1 MTPDGVREGDPAV
14 LSTLITRRGPAV
26 LAFCEA
32 VCEPPVAPRAAA
44 EAFARFRALVTTIQD
59 APSLDP
65 EPYLLGATRHAAASM
80 ARVPSDDR
88 GVLKVLGRT
97 PSPETYAAL
106 PALLAA
112 RADSMLG
119 ADDLERLSRL
129 LERSPGCR
137 EVEAAFRR
145 AERGYR
151 SPPDRTIS
159 HELLALVIAAM
170 QAAAP
175 TAPAFAVARP
185 PTATVPPAPVPVP
198 APAPTPVN
206 GPVSTADAGA
216 ALTAR
221 GLPAPEQATAVLPAV
236 PALPAGGGPLVAAG
250 PADAEVALTEARGHP
265 EEPAPFVLEDEDSDA
280 NADDHLHPTVPP
292 APPAAAELEDVGVP
306 VTAPATT
313 PSRGR
318 RTSLRRPQVSASRLP
333 RLSAPRLSRVSAP
346 RLPHGG
352 GLHLPRRSSAAAGE
366 DATADRSVDHGPIYR
381 LLLPTVAIIVAILV
395 MLAIAGVFG
404 GDKPEAGFITT
415 SVVSGPLAERARTSP
430 SDGLIRIDIGAGR
443 ARIA

>member
-1 MTPDGVREGDPAV
+1 MPSTSQAAVTPDGVRDGDPAV
-14 LSTLITRRGPAV
+14 LSTLVTRRGPAV

-32 VCEPPVAPRAAA
+32 VCEPPVASRAAA

-59 APSLDP
+59 APGLDP

-159 HELLALVIAAM
+159 HDLLALVIAAM

-185 PTATVPPAPVPVP
+185 PTATVPPAPVPAP
-198 APAPTPVN
+198 APAPVN
-206 GPVSTADAGA
+206 GPAVTADAA
-216 ALTAR
+216 ADLTAR
-221 GLPAPEQATAVLPAV
+221 DLPEREQPTVVLQAV
-236 PALPAGGGPLVAAG
+236 PA
-250 PADAEVALTEARGHP
+250 GHP
-265 EEPAPFVLEDEDSDA
+265 PAVAVAGDIEAEPPVTPAEAEEPAPFVLEDEYGDA
-280 NADDHLHPTVPP
+280 GADDQLHPSVPGMTP
-292 APPAAAELEDVGVP
+292 VAAELEDAGIP
-306 VTAPATT
+306 IPAP
-313 PSRGR
+313 PQYPR
-318 RTSLRRPQVSASRLP
+318 RNHRASLRRPRI
-333 RLSAPRLSRVSAP
+333 SAPRLPRVSAP

-352 GLHLPRRSSAAAGE
+352 GLHLPRRGSAAAGE
-366 DATADRSVDHGPIYR
+366 DATTDRSVDHGPIYR
-381 LLLPTVAIIVAILV
+381 LLLPTAAIIVAVLV

-404 GDKPEAGFITT
+404 GDKPAAGFITT
-415 SVVSGPLAERARTSP
+415 SVVSGPLAERARTSS